1 MSSHKMTEE
10 EIYQIARKR
19 VEEKKGFFSHL
30 IAYVLV
36 NVILIIIWAFTTPGG
51 FPWFIFPLC
60 GWGIGIL
67 FHGLG
72 VFVFNKETG
81 WERNEIEK
89 EAERLRKSG
98 Q

>member
-1 MSSHKMTEE
+1 MPSMSEE

-19 VEEKKGFFSHL
+19 VEEKKGFYTHL
-30 IAYVLV
+30 AVYVLV
-36 NVILIIIWAFTTPGG
+36 NVLLIIIWALTGAG

-72 VFVFNKETG
+72 VFVLNKESG
-81 WERNEIEK
+81 WERREIEK

-98 Q
+98 K

>member
-1 MSSHKMTEE
+1 MTSRMSEE
-10 EIYQIARKR
+10 EIYKIAKKR

-30 IAYVLV
+30 AVYIVV
-36 NVILIIIWAFTTPGG
+36 NIILILVWAFASGGG

-60 GWGIGIL
+60 GWGIGLL

-81 WERNEIEK
+81 WERREVER
-89 EAERLRKSG
+89 EAERIRKSG
-98 Q
+98 K